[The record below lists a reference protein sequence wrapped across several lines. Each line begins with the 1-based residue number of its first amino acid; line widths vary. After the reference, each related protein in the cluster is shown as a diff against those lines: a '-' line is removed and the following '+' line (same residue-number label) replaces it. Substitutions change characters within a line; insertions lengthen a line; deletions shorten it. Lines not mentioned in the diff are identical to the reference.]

1 LVIDLAGCHIRERTN
16 IEIETVE
23 VVESVWVRGAMRRRG
38 RRRWSVRHGYGCGC
52 GLSSILNCIGRGPT
66 RAIPAAF
73 GVAEVGSVL
82 GSVDA
87 TAIAVGAGDRSSNWL
102 EMTM

>member
-1 LVIDLAGCHIRERTN
+1 MVIDLAACHIRERTD

-23 VVESVWVRGAMRRRG
+23 VVECVLVRGAMRRRG
-38 RRRWSVRHGYGCGC
+38 RRWSVRHGYGCGC

-66 RAIPAAF
+66 KAIPVAF

-87 TAIAVGAGDRSSNWL
+87 TAIAVGAGDRLWNWL